1 MKQVLVIAPH
11 PDDDII
17 GCGGSIIKHIENGNE
32 VHITYCT
39 DTTDIDCAHMS
50 CSEYYKKR
58 IAEIHAAAKTLGLK
72 KSDYTILTHAPW
84 KFDAEKLRFDFLE
97 IIREVKPNLLYIP
110 HQEDGHIDHQIASI
124 AAQYAATMAPS
135 PWFRAFGDEDTCP
148 PIDVVLAY
156 EVWTPLQ
163 RPTYFE
169 DISEKQLKKAIAALQ
184 EHRHTQETHKY
195 GPAMRGRAM
204 YRGAMHEGELG
215 SSFAEAFQILS
226 LRSSYLDIANKETHH
241 NKADSIL

>member
-17 GCGGSIIKHIENGNE
+17 GCGGSIIKHIANGSK
-32 VHITYCT
+32 VHIAYCT

-50 CSEYYKKR
+50 CSEYYNKR
-58 IAEIHAAAKTLGLK
+58 IAEIQDAAAALGLQ
-72 KSDYTILTHAPW
+72 KSNYTILSHAPW
-84 KFDAEKLRFDFLE
+84 KFDAEKLRFDFLKV
-97 IIREVKPNLLYIP
+97 IRDVKPNILYIP

-135 PWFRAFGDEDTCP
+135 PWFRVFGDTDSCP

-163 RPTYFE
+163 KPIYFE
-169 DISEKQLKKAIAALQ
+169 DISKEQLEKAIGALQ
-184 EHRHTQETHKY
+184 EHRHTQETYKY
-195 GPAMRGRAM
+195 GPAMQGRAM

-226 LRSSYLDIANKETHH
+226 VRSGYLTIAGKKTRRI
-241 NKADSIL
+241 KTDSIL